1 MRVRF
6 FPLPISLPNSIL
18 GFIPYFRIDDP
29 GVAATQSIAWPPAHG
44 PGLPRLFISFLALGD
59 EQTRY
64 LIVSSVC
71 VRAQVVGDEDF
82 S

>member
-1 MRVRF
+1 MRGKVFPSADQPPQFYSRF
-6 FPLPISLPNSIL
+6 HT
-18 GFIPYFRIDDP
+18 YFRIDDP